1 MNLTVKEVSEILNI
15 SERAVRKN
23 CLSGK
28 YDCVYV
34 NGRGGN
40 SGKNILEPVHIKI
53 ASKIIAK
60 VRFPKYRT
68 SSLS

>member
-1 MNLTVKEVSEILNI
+1 MRAGEIDTGTGTRSPKASINLAQQLQAANKRIPKLSAKEVIT
-15 SERAVRKN
+15 
-23 CLSGK
+23 
-28 YDCVYV
+28 
-34 NGRGGN
+34 
-40 SGKNILEPVHIKI
+40 LEPVHIKT

>member
-1 MNLTVKEVSEILNI
+1 MIT
-15 SERAVRKN
+15 
-23 CLSGK
+23 G
-28 YDCVYV
+28 
-34 NGRGGN
+34 
-40 SGKNILEPVHIKI
+40 ILEPVHIKT